1 MNREPRVLPA
11 NNKTF
16 PTHVPVIIVGGGG
29 CGLSAGLAAQDAGA
43 TALVLERDTV
53 CRGSTSMSAGLI
65 PAAGSKGQRAAGI
78 DDSPDLFVGDIMH
91 RTNGQ
96 ADRMV
101 VEALVGQSAS
111 MIDWLVEKHAIPLQ
125 PVTGWAAFGHSRPRL
140 HQLPNA
146 QQGEDL
152 LSALLDACG
161 RAGVDVVTSAQVTTL
176 FADADGR
183 VRGVGV
189 ARPGGATEEIG
200 CDALVLASCGFGA
213 NHAMVAANIPEMKDA
228 TYFGPEGNR
237 GDGMVWGA
245 ALGAQL
251 VHMNAYQGHPCLAQP
266 QGIDMNLEPLMKG
279 GIHVNANGQRYFHE
293 VDNVSAAALRV
304 IAQPGRFAWYV
315 YGEKQ
320 YRIALGSPRSREA
333 DALGAFKFGETPEQ
347 LAQAIGVPPAALA
360 ATMAEVQR
368 LAETGAPC
376 PFGRRFAREDR
387 LEGPFRAVRVTGAL
401 YHTQGGLR
409 IDGQARV
416 LRAGGSPLPNLFAG
430 GGAAAGISGPG
441 REGYLPGNGLLCALG
456 LGRIAGTNAAKLVT
470 AR

>member
-1 MNREPRVLPA
+1 MAEPQVLPA
-11 NNKTF
+11 AGKTF
-16 PTHVPVIIVGGGG
+16 PTHVPVVIVAGGG
-29 CGLSAGLAAQDAGA
+29 CGLSAGLAAHDAGA

-78 DDSPDLFVGDIMH
+78 DDTPALFVADIMA
-91 RTNGQ
+91 RTKGQ
-96 ADRMV
+96 TDRAV
-101 VEALVGQSAS
+101 VETLVGQSAA
-111 MIDWLVEKHAIPLQ
+111 MIDWLVEAHGIPLQ

-161 RAGVDVVTSAQVTTL
+161 RAGVDVVTGARVTTL
-176 FADADGR
+176 FADPDGR
-183 VRGVGV
+183 VRGV
-189 ARPGGATEEIG
+189 ALLRPDGSREEIG
-200 CDALVLASCGFGA
+200 CDALVLATCGFGA

-245 ALGAQL
+245 ALGADL
-251 VHMNAYQGHPCLAQP
+251 RDMSAYQGHPCLAQP

-279 GIHVNANGQRYFHE
+279 GIHVNANGARYFHE

-320 YRIALGSPRSREA
+320 FRLALGSPRAREA
-333 DALGAFKFGETPEQ
+333 DAVGAFRYGETPEA
-347 LAQAIGVPPAALA
+347 LARAIGVPPDALA
-360 ATMAEVQR
+360 ATIADVQR
-368 LAETGAPC
+368 LADTGETC
-376 PFGRRFAREDR
+376 PFGRRFVREDR

-409 IDGQARV
+409 IDGNARV
-416 LRAGGSPLPNLFAG
+416 LHADGSPLPNLFAG
-430 GGAAAGISGPG
+430 GGAAVGISGPG

-456 LGRIAGTNAAKLVT
+456 FGRIAGTNAAKLAT
-470 AR
+470 RG